1 MTIKRRQ
8 FTKDFK
14 LQILHEIQA
23 GKTLAQVSREHQIH
37 PNTII
42 KWRKLNQQY
51 ANNAFAGN
59 GNSYTDESRVA
70 ALERKIGQLT
80 MENDL
85 LKKALLRLEAF
96 ARSRKISGDK

>member
-1 MTIKRRQ
+1 MSIKRRQ

-14 LQILHEIQA
+14 LQILHEIEA
-23 GKTLAQVSREHQIH
+23 GKTLAQASREHQIY

-51 ANNAFAGN
+51 AQKAFAGS
-59 GNSYTDESRVA
+59 GNTYTDDARVA
-70 ALERKIGQLT
+70 TLERKIGQLT

-96 ARSRKISGDK
+96 ARSRKTNGGK

>member
-14 LQILHEIQA
+14 LQVIREIEA
-23 GKTLAQVSREHQIH
+23 GETLAQAAREHQLH

-42 KWRKLNQQY
+42 KWRKLHQQY
-51 ANNAFAGN
+51 AGRAFAGN
-59 GNSYTDESRVA
+59 GSAYTDEARIA
-70 ALERKIGQLT
+70 QLERKIGQLT

-96 ARSRKISGDK
+96 NSHNASGDK